1 MRSEHRAKRA
11 FTLVEILIAIAIVAL
26 LMALAVPHFL
36 RTRNTAQAKACISN
50 LSQIDAA
57 KQIWG
62 LENGKT
68 AGDVVAVADLAP
80 RYLKAVPV
88 CPALGVYDYKPI
100 GEKPTCTTPGHTL

>member
-1 MRSEHRAKRA
+1 MRSEHRTKGA
-11 FTLVEILIAIAIVAL
+11 FTLVEILIAIAIVGL

-36 RTRNTAQAKACISN
+36 RSRNTAQAKACISN

-68 AGDVVAVADLAP
+68 AGDLPTEDELVP

-88 CPALGVYDYKPI
+88 CPAMGVYDYKPI
-100 GEKPTCTTPGHTL
+100 GEKPTCTIAGHTL